1 MNPANLA
8 EKYIQNKATASELEE
23 IKSLLEEDAEFKQEL
38 LFLLELRE
46 AIKRE
51 ERPKLKQQLQQ
62 LEHKPKTI
70 KLFPNVW
77 KYVAVFVFGLG
88 LLWYFNRPHN
98 YDRIF
103 EENFVPFPNIE
114 MPSVRDSNI
123 NESDL
128 KSAFSLYDNRAY
140 EQAASAFRAL
150 STNEQ
155 MSFTNFYLG
164 VSLLADNQTEAA
176 IEVLENPDWIVPEK
190 YQNQTDWYL
199 ALAYLKMHDKE
210 KALFYL
216 SKVSESETALSA
228 KAKNLLDV
236 INS

>member
-1 MNPANLA
+1 MKHAKLA
-8 EKYIQNKATASELEE
+8 EKYIQKKATASELEE
-23 IKSLLEEDAEFKQEL
+23 INKLLDEDAEFKQEL
-38 LFLLELRE
+38 SFLLELQE

-51 ERPKLKQQLQQ
+51 EHHKLKQQLQH

-70 KLFPNVW
+70 KLIPNAW

-114 MPSVRDSNI
+114 APSVRDSNI
-123 NESDL
+123 HENDL
-128 KSAFSLYDNRAY
+128 KRAFSLYDNRAY

-150 STNEQ
+150 SANEQ
-155 MSFTNFYLG
+155 MSFTNFYLA
-164 VSLLADNQTEAA
+164 VSLLADNQIEAA
-176 IEVLENPDWIVPEK
+176 IEVLENPDWNVPDK

-199 ALAYLKMHDKE
+199 ARAYLKMHEKE
-210 KALFYL
+210 KALVYL
-216 SKVSESETALSA
+216 NKLAKSETALSA
-228 KAKNLLDV
+228 KAKNLLDL
-236 INS
+236 IN